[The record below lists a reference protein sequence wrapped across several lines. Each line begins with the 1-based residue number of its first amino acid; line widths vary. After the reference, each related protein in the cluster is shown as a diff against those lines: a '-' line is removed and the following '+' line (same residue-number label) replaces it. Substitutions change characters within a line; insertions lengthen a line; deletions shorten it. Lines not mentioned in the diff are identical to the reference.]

1 MIHGSCLC
9 GAVKFKL
16 KKSGILL
23 FNLCHCSRCQKRSG
37 TAHTSQLQIA
47 ADKFQWIQGTDCMSW
62 YESSLG
68 SRSSF
73 CSTCGSRLPMHTNN
87 NAMVAVPAG
96 LIDDEFGVQPEIN
109 MHCASAASWHT
120 LDKSITSIEG
130 QGTDEFW
137 KEFMMSKSN

>member
-1 MIHGSCLC
+1 
-9 GAVKFKL
+9 
-16 KKSGILL
+16 
-23 FNLCHCSRCQKRSG
+23 
-37 TAHTSQLQIA
+37 
-47 ADKFQWIQGTDCMSW
+47 
-62 YESSLG
+62 
-68 SRSSF
+68 
-73 CSTCGSRLPMHTNN
+73 MHTNN